1 VPIAEAADSTV
12 NGYMLC
18 CCATKLTVSEVI
30 NACLDNTEGEDLLS
44 RTSKLEHLGP
54 LAELE
59 QHFSNV
65 LAENFKT
72 TIAEALTKARNAHS
86 VC

>member
-1 VPIAEAADSTV
+1 
-12 NGYMLC
+12 
-18 CCATKLTVSEVI
+18 
-30 NACLDNTEGEDLLS
+30 
-44 RTSKLEHLGP
+44 LEHLGP